1 MKAPGIEVYNAP
13 MEYYLFDVNA
23 LTGRED
29 EALARLSPGRR
40 EKARRLRRGPSRLLS
55 IGAGLLIARFFP
67 GKEPLIAPGGKPYIP
82 GGPEFSL
89 SHSGT
94 LAVIALADVPVGA
107 DAEKDR
113 PVGEAVR
120 LRALTGAERADSRD
134 FLFFWT
140 RKEAALKC
148 LGTGVDRALDS
159 LDVRADSAELDGRT
173 IFLHTARFGSYYLSS
188 AADGRPADFA
198 PRELTLDQLLEA

>member
-1 MKAPGIEVYNAP
+1 

-29 EALARLSPGRR
+29 EALARLSPRRR

>member
-1 MKAPGIEVYNAP
+1 

-40 EKARRLRRGPSRLLS
+40 EKARRLRRGPSRLLR

-159 LDVRADSAELDGRT
+159 LDIRADSAELDGRT

>member
-1 MKAPGIEVYNAP
+1 

-40 EKARRLRRGPSRLLS
+40 EKAQRLRRGPSRLLS
-55 IGAGLLIARFFP
+55 LGAGLLIARFFP

-159 LDVRADSAELDGRT
+159 LDVRADSAVLDGRT
-173 IFLHTARFGSYYLSS
+173 IFLHTARCGSYYLSS
-188 AADGRPADFA
+188 AADSRSADFA

>member
-1 MKAPGIEVYNAP
+1 

-82 GGPEFSL
+82 GRPEFSL

-148 LGTGVDRALDS
+148 LGTGVDRAFDS

-188 AADGRPADFA
+188 AADGRSADFA
-198 PRELTLDQLLEA
+198 PREPARVFSGL

>member
-1 MKAPGIEVYNAP
+1 

-55 IGAGLLIARFFP
+55 LGAGLLIARFFP
-67 GKEPLIAPGGKPYIP
+67 GREPLIAPGGKPYIP

-113 PVGEAVR
+113 PVGDAVR

-148 LGTGVDRALDS
+148 LGTGVDRALRS

-173 IFLHTARFGSYYLSS
+173 IFLHTARYGSYYLSS
-188 AADGRPADFA
+188 AADGRSAAFT
-198 PRELTLDQLLEA
+198 PRELTLDRLLEA

>member
-1 MKAPGIEVYNAP
+1 

-29 EALARLSPGRR
+29 EVLARLSPGRR

-55 IGAGLLIARFFP
+55 LGAGLLIARFFP

-89 SHSGT
+89 SHSGA

-188 AADGRPADFA
+188 AADGRSADFA

>member
-1 MKAPGIEVYNAP
+1 

-40 EKARRLRRGPSRLLS
+40 EKAQRLRRGPSRLLS

>member
-1 MKAPGIEVYNAP
+1 

-148 LGTGVDRALDS
+148 LGTGVDRSLDS

-173 IFLHTARFGSYYLSS
+173 IFLHTARYGSYYLSS
-188 AADGRPADFA
+188 AADGRSADFA

>member
-1 MKAPGIEVYNAP
+1 

-40 EKARRLRRGPSRLLS
+40 EKARRLRRGPSSLLS

>member
-1 MKAPGIEVYNAP
+1 

-55 IGAGLLIARFFP
+55 LGAGLLIARFFP

-148 LGTGVDRALDS
+148 LGTGVDRALRS

-173 IFLHTARFGSYYLSS
+173 IFLHTARYGSYYLSS
-188 AADGRPADFA
+188 AADGRSADFA
-198 PRELTLDQLLEA
+198 PRELTLDRLLEA

>member
-1 MKAPGIEVYNAP
+1 

-40 EKARRLRRGPSRLLS
+40 EKVRRLRRGPSRLLS
-55 IGAGLLIARFFP
+55 LGAGLLIARFFP

-89 SHSGT
+89 SHSGA

-148 LGTGVDRALDS
+148 LGTGVDRAPGS

-173 IFLHTARFGSYYLSS
+173 IFLHTARYGSYYLSS
-188 AADGRPADFA
+188 AADGSPADFV

>member
-1 MKAPGIEVYNAP
+1 

-29 EALARLSPGRR
+29 EVLARLSPGRR

-55 IGAGLLIARFFP
+55 LGAGLLIARFFP

>member
-1 MKAPGIEVYNAP
+1 

-148 LGTGVDRALDS
+148 LGTGVDRALDL

-188 AADGRPADFA
+188 AADGRSADFA

>member
-1 MKAPGIEVYNAP
+1 M
-13 MEYYLFDVNA
+13 
-23 LTGRED
+23 
-29 EALARLSPGRR
+29 
-40 EKARRLRRGPSRLLS
+40 
-55 IGAGLLIARFFP
+55 
-67 GKEPLIAPGGKPYIP
+67 
-82 GGPEFSL
+82 
-89 SHSGT
+89 
-94 LAVIALADVPVGA
+94 IALADVPVGA

-148 LGTGVDRALDS
+148 LGTGVERALDS

-188 AADGRPADFA
+188 AADGRSADFA

>member
-1 MKAPGIEVYNAP
+1 

-29 EALARLSPGRR
+29 EVLARLSPGRR

-89 SHSGT
+89 SHSGA

-148 LGTGVDRALDS
+148 LGTGVDRSLDS

-173 IFLHTARFGSYYLSS
+173 IFLHTARYGSYYLSS
-188 AADGRPADFA
+188 AADGRSADFA

>member
-1 MKAPGIEVYNAP
+1 

-29 EALARLSPGRR
+29 EVLARLSPGRR

-89 SHSGT
+89 SHSGA

-148 LGTGVDRALDS
+148 LGTGVDRALDL

>member
-1 MKAPGIEVYNAP
+1 

-148 LGTGVDRALDS
+148 LGTGVDRALDL